1 MFDLDLLDVV
11 YLSKTSQTVTKLD
24 FITSFRRD
32 LGHSA
37 LLSYLLTN
45 QVMDAS
51 PRTSAF
57 DIVLLIMESW
67 GNFEEDIFL

>member
-11 YLSKTSQTVTKLD
+11 YLSKTSQTITKLD
-24 FITSFRRD
+24 FFTSSRRD

-51 PRTSAF
+51 PKTSAF
-57 DIVLLIMESW
+57 DIALLIMES
-67 GNFEEDIFL
+67 